1 MQGPALYWDMSPHG
15 QDLLLALLANHRELP
30 LFASCPPLWENCALE
45 LRWPSAAPWAK
56 GQGPLTRL
64 HGDSGFLVTG
74 SFALLDFETHPPWSS
89 AHK

>member
-1 MQGPALYWDMSPHG
+1 MGKLCLRAEVALGCSLG
-15 QDLLLALLANHRELP
+15 
-30 LFASCPPLWENCALE
+30 
-45 LRWPSAAPWAK
+45 K